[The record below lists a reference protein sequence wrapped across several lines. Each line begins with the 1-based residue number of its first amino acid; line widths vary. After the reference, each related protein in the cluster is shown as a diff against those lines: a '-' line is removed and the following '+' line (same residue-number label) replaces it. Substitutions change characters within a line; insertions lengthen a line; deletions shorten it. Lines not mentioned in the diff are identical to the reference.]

1 MPRNLWP
8 KGVSGN
14 PGGRPK
20 ALITV
25 VELCRAE
32 TEANVRTLIELRD
45 NPKVPPA
52 VRAACANS
60 LLDRGWGKPLAADSE
75 AENNRITILDII
87 ARKDEKHDGIS
98 RPALLE
104 HRSDA

>member
-1 MPRNLWP
+1 MPKHLWP

-25 VELCRAE
+25 TELCRAQ

-45 NPKVPPA
+45 NPDVPPA

-60 LLDRGWGKPLAADSE
+60 LLDRAWGKPLPAESE
-75 AENNRITILDII
+75 AREERVTLIDLIV
-87 ARKDEKHDGIS
+87 RKDSK
-98 RPALLE
+98 LVE
-104 HRSDA
+104 HRTDA